1 MTEEAKILENI
12 RQNVEMGIDGINTV
26 RKKVKDEDFLA
37 VLDSQRSEYRNI
49 LAETGNR
56 LHSIDAPV
64 ETLSDVGNA
73 YAKIFTAAKT
83 LIYTSDSEIAED
95 MIKGTS
101 MGITKLTRHLNDA
114 CDIPASTRE
123 FAEKLVKTE
132 EKNIEELKKFL

>member
-26 RKKVKDEDFLA
+26 RKKVKGEELLS
-37 VLDSQRSEYRNI
+37 VLDRQRSEYRSI
-49 LAETGNR
+49 LTEASSR
-56 LHSIDAPV
+56 LNDIGAPV
-64 ETLSDVGNA
+64 ESSAKASKL
-73 YAKIFTAAKT
+73 YAKMFSSAKT
-83 LIYTSDSEIAED
+83 LTYSCDSEIAED

-101 MGITKLTRHLNDA
+101 SGVTKITRHLNDS
-114 CDIPASTRE
+114 CDLSPSTRH

>member
-26 RKKVKDEDFLA
+26 RKKVKDEQFLA
-37 VLDSQRSEYRNI
+37 LLDAQRSEYRNI
-49 LAETGNR
+49 LSEAGNR

-64 ETLSDVGNA
+64 EASNDA
-73 YAKIFTAAKT
+73 SKMCAKMFTAAKT
-83 LIYTSDSEIAED
+83 LVYTSDSEIAED

-101 MGITKLTRHLNDA
+101 MGITKITRHLNDA
-114 CDIPASTRE
+114 CDIPSSTRD

>member
-26 RKKVKDEDFLA
+26 RKKVKDENFLA
-37 VLDSQRSEYRNI
+37 LLDSQRSEYRNI
-49 LAETGNR
+49 LAEAGNR

-64 ETLSDVGNA
+64 ETLSDVTGA

-83 LIYTSDSEIAED
+83 LMYTSDSEIAED

-101 MGITKLTRHLNDA
+101 TGITKLTRHLNDA
-114 CDIPASTRE
+114 CGITESTRS

>member
-26 RKKVKDEDFLA
+26 RKKVQDERFLA
-37 VLDSQRSEYRNI
+37 LLDSQRSEYRDI
-49 LAETGNR
+49 LNEAGNR
-56 LHSIDAPV
+56 LHDIGAPV
-64 ETLSDVGNA
+64 ESSNEA
-73 YAKIFTAAKT
+73 SKMYAKMFTTAKT
-83 LIYTSDSEIAED
+83 LVYASDSEIAED

-101 MGITKLTRHLNDA
+101 SGISKITRHLNDA
-114 CDIPASTRE
+114 CDVSSSTRT